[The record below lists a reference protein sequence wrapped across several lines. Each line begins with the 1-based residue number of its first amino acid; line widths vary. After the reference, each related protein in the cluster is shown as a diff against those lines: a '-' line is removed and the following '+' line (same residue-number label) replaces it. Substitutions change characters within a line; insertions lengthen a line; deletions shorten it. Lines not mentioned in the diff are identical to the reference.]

1 MAHENSELVRRWFA
15 AGIAVSATRDA
26 EPLRDLIDPE
36 FEFAPHITG
45 GHEGV
50 EFRGFEG
57 LLTFISV
64 QAETWENLRAEP
76 SEMRENGDVVV
87 VLGTI
92 RARGRAS
99 GVDVEEPAVW
109 LLPHSRRA
117 DPASRGSRC
126 ARSGS
131 GRLGAS
137 GGGPATR
144 RLRRAR
150 RTRRGRQSQRLTP
163 SASVTGAALCR
174 CAEKQQPRDRC
185 RIPAKAEVR
194 CYSATPKDRRASALV

>member
-1 MAHENSELVRRWFA
+1 MGHENLELVRRWFEA
-15 AGIAVSATRDA
+15 AIAAAATRDA

-57 LLTFISV
+57 LLTFIRV
-64 QAETWENLRAEP
+64 QAETWESLRAEP
-76 SEMRENGDVVV
+76 SVMRGNDDVVV

-109 LLPHSRRA
+109 LCHIRGGRILRLDAHTAR
-117 DPASRGSRC
+117 DPAQVAWALAEAGLPSD
-126 ARSGS
+126 AFDTH
-131 GRLGAS
+131 GAS
-137 GGGPATR
+137 GE
-144 RLRRAR
+144 
-150 RTRRGRQSQRLTP
+150 TP
-163 SASVTGAALCR
+163 SRG
-174 CAEKQQPRDRC
+174 D
-185 RIPAKAEVR
+185 
-194 CYSATPKDRRASALV
+194 